1 MTEETKFVSM
11 FSRLFDYEE
20 IEYSDDVMV
29 DYIIDIDIYKVFK
42 YLLNAVY
49 LFYHLGCSPDM
60 MVSYS
65 VISKINLMPHQKFP
79 LPVTEP
85 SRSG

>member
-1 MTEETKFVSM
+1 MIVKIEGYQVQTLVSGKKCSESKLHWQMKKAIDFMTEETKFVSM

-42 YLLNAVY
+42 Y
-49 LFYHLGCSPDM
+49 
-60 MVSYS
+60 
-65 VISKINLMPHQKFP
+65 
-79 LPVTEP
+79 
-85 SRSG
+85 